1 MRNDFDNLIDAVFE
15 PDIHALKS
23 LLRSGESLSADE
35 VFRLCSHALDAQCEM
50 DLVQELMEHGP
61 SVKDLLDY
69 DPSLHLIPG
78 QNIGF
83 LELVVRY
90 DRADL
95 LRYLLDRGGNPNR
108 RQENWSSALE
118 IALHYNAPRCVH
130 ELLRC
135 PGIDMTI
142 TEQMRRSWG
151 RLGMEVP
158 RGFSALCE
166 VAGMLFGLATEKM
179 TSYEDIPLFPGMT
192 AFHAAYNRNWTL
204 LDRICK
210 VQGITDAQCSAI
222 LEGYERYCYELSLN
236 NAFQETVALQDAA
249 KLLDTLFS
257 LSPDLLHSEHPRS
270 MLITCILQNDEIVN
284 NILTPW
290 LQKMGGKEII
300 LKNIGYGP
308 FAQMLSEGMENW
320 EMVYGHRFT
329 PVLDRKHPL
338 PFAKAFGVDSGK
350 IIQDI
355 LPSCQIIGE
364 VPQNGISHLAQGL
377 INISLLY
384 PPEVV
389 KTILATE
396 DADAVLA
403 AQKQTHA
410 RVLQLKRELDQYR

>member
-1 MRNDFDNLIDAVFE
+1 MRNYYDELICAIFECDISAVQ
-15 PDIHALKS
+15 S
-23 LLRSGESLSADE
+23 LLQDSGTVTAKE
-35 VFRLCSHALDAQCEM
+35 VFHLCDEAMRAQCQTDTITEI
-50 DLVQELMEHGP
+50 MEHGP

-69 DPSLHLIPG
+69 DPNLYLIPG

-118 IALHYNAPRCVH
+118 IALHYNAPCCVH

-135 PGIDMTI
+135 PSIDMTI

-151 RLGMEVP
+151 RLGMEIP
-158 RGFSALCE
+158 RGFPALCE

-222 LEGYERYCYELSLN
+222 LEGYEQYCYELSLN
-236 NAFQETVALQDAA
+236 NTFKETDALQDAA

-257 LSPDLLHSEHPRS
+257 LSPDLLHSDHLRS
-270 MLITCILQNDEIVN
+270 MLVTCMLQNDEAVN
-284 NILTPW
+284 DILTPW
-290 LQKMGGKEII
+290 LQQMDGNEII

-320 EMVYGHRFT
+320 GTICGHHFT
-329 PVLDRKHPL
+329 PVLDRKNPL

-364 VPQNGISHLAQGL
+364 VPQNGISRLAQGL

-410 RVLQLKRELDQYR
+410 RVLQLKRELDLYR